1 MYDGAYDASQSY
13 GVIAGTP
20 AGEIG
25 SSTYIFQN
33 SEEYEQNGYHG
44 LFQQYSNNYEYI
56 RLKASF
62 LT

>member
-1 MYDGAYDASQSY
+1 VSPTFDALYDGAYDASQSY

-33 SEEYEQNGYHG
+33 SEGYE
-44 LFQQYSNNYEYI
+44 
-56 RLKASF
+56 
-62 LT
+62 